1 MLKNARA
8 QAALPAQDLS
18 RAKAFYDEK
27 LGLKP
32 FEEDANNVRY
42 ELKDGTQFNVF
53 RTGGAPSGTHTQMAF
68 LVDGIVAE
76 VRDLK
81 SRGVI
86 FEEYDF
92 PGLKTVDSIADAQD
106 GSKAAWFKDSE
117 GNVLAIVQPVRVAAG
132 RPA

>member
-8 QAALPAQDLS
+8 QAALPAQDLT
-18 RAKAFYDEK
+18 RAKVFYREK
-27 LGLKP
+27 LGLQP

-42 ELKDGTQFNVF
+42 RLADDTQFNVF

-68 LVDGIVAE
+68 LVEDIVAE
-76 VRDLK
+76 VQDLK
-81 SRGVI
+81 SRGVK

-92 PGLKTVDSIADAQD
+92 PGLKTVDGIAAAED
-106 GSKAAWFKDSE
+106 GSKAAWFIDSE
-117 GNVLAIVQPVRVAAG
+117 GNLLGIVQPVRVAAG

>member
-8 QAALPAQDLS
+8 QASLPAQDLG
-18 RAKAFYDEK
+18 RAKAFYGEK
-27 LGLKP
+27 LGLQP

-42 ELKDGTQFNVF
+42 QLGDGTQFNVF

-68 LVDGIVAE
+68 LVEDLAAE

-81 SRGVI
+81 SRGVK

-92 PGLKTVDSIADAQD
+92 PGLKAVDSIAEAED
-106 GSKAAWFKDSE
+106 GSEAAWSVDSE
-117 GNVLAIVQPVRVAAG
+117 GSMLGIIQPVRAAAG
-132 RPA
+132 RTT